1 MEAFY
6 SSLTSGEPTLP
17 ASIESAVLSA
27 IPTSIAVSQIGC
39 EIVGNIPDWYASL
52 PANVKSALTSYEYA
66 FSTWFAA
73 HSTDFPS
80 YTGTDTATL
89 SGGNPF
95 AGCTAVTVAGGSGP
109 VTTVPV
115 NGGGATTTGGSSPK
129 STGTGGTGTSAG
141 SAGASSTSK
150 AGAAAPTG
158 AVAVGFA
165 GLVGMLGLMVAL

>member
-1 MEAFY
+1 
-6 SSLTSGEPTLP
+6 
-17 ASIESAVLSA
+17 
-27 IPTSIAVSQIGC
+27 
-39 EIVGNIPDWYASL
+39 VGNIPDWYASL

-66 FSTWFAA
+66 FSTWYAA

-95 AGCTAVTVAGGSGP
+95 AGCTAVTVAVGSGLS
-109 VTTVPV
+109 TTVPV

-129 STGTGGTGTSAG
+129 STGTGTSAG
-141 SAGASSTSK
+141 SAGVSSTSK